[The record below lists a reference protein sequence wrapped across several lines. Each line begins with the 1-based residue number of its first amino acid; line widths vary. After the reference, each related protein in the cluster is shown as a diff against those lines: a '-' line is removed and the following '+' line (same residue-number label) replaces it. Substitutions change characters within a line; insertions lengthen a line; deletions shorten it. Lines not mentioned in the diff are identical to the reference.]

1 MNRTKEIGLMVLQKG
16 DKYMFTCHICGSYE
30 AKEELVSEVFL
41 VEGAPALVEHV
52 PAKICSGYG
61 EVIFTIDTA
70 EHIRAMLHSSSQ
82 PTKRVSVPVFEF
94 A

>member
-1 MNRTKEIGLMVLQKG
+1 MSRTKEIGQMVLLKG
-16 DKYMFTCHICGSYE
+16 DNMFTCHICGSHE

-41 VEGAPALVEHV
+41 IEGKPALVEHV
-52 PAKICSGYG
+52 PAKICSQCG
-61 EVIFTIDTA
+61 EVIFAIDTA
-70 EHIRAMLHSSSQ
+70 EHIRAILHSSSE